1 MEDLS
6 LHILDIVENAI
17 TAKAKKIEILV
28 MEEPGQNRLTI
39 EIQDDGIGMD
49 EEASQ
54 KAVDPFFTTRTSR
67 RVGLGLSLLAQAAEE
82 AGGTLRIESN
92 LGKGTKVTA
101 TFQYSHI
108 DRKPLGSMIETMTT
122 LLLGNPELDIS
133 YSHQKEGKTY
143 TLGSHALKERFKN
156 RSLAGPEVIQWL
168 RRHLK
173 EGLAQI
179 GVQG

>member
-17 TAKAKKIEILV
+17 TAKAKKIDVLIREELSEDRLV
-28 MEEPGQNRLTI
+28 I
-39 EIQDDGIGMD
+39 EIIDDGIGMD
-49 EEASQ
+49 EKVRE
-54 KAVDPFFTTRTSR
+54 KATDPFFTTRTSR
-67 RVGLGLSLLAQAAEE
+67 KVGLGLSLMAQAARE
-82 AGGTLRIESN
+82 AGGMFRIESE

-101 TFQYSHI
+101 TFQHSHI

-143 TLGSHALKERFKN
+143 TLSNQALKERFKN
-156 RSLAGPEVIQWL
+156 QPLAGPEVIQWL

-179 GVQG
+179 GAQG